1 MKNVSIDTITQAF
14 VDYCSDDTDARTMF
28 VLQKMVEHLHAFAK
42 ETQLTHAEWA
52 RGLKFLTDAGKISD
66 DERNEF
72 VLISDVTGLSSL
84 VDMIG
89 SQHEGTSSS
98 VLGPF
103 HSVGAPLLPVGAD
116 LKKDNEGATVVVEGF
131 VKDTDGNAI
140 SGATIELWQ
149 TAENGLY
156 YSQDGAQNDFNLC
169 CSMHS
174 NLEGRYAFTTVKPA
188 PYMVPDDGPVGE
200 LFRATGRTPWRP
212 SHLHFIVQKAG
223 YKSLVTEVFAN
234 EDPYLDADA
243 VFGVRE
249 DLIMDYVEH
258 SDLSALPKDL
268 EVGDKV
274 TLPYFKVDFDFVL
287 VAENTI
293 TPEREDT

>member
-14 VDYCSDDTDARTMF
+14 VDYCADDTDERTMF
-28 VLQKMVEHLHAFAK
+28 VLTKMVEHLHAFAK
-42 ETQLTHAEWA
+42 ETQLTHAEWSRA
-52 RGLKFLTDAGKISD
+52 LKFATDAGKITD

-89 SQHEGTSSS
+89 SQHNGTSSS

-103 HSVGAPLLPVGAD
+103 HSVGAPELPVGGD
-116 LKKDNEGATVVVEGF
+116 LKQDNDGATVVIEGF
-131 VKDTDGNAI
+131 VKDLDGNPVE
-140 SGATIELWQ
+140 GAVIELWQ

-156 YSQDGAQNDFNLC
+156 YSQDGDQGDFNLT
-169 CSMHS
+169 CSMKTGAD
-174 NLEGRYAFTTVKPA
+174 GRYAMTTVKPA

-212 SHLHFIVQKAG
+212 SHLHFIVQADG
-223 YKSLVTEVFAN
+223 LQSLVTEVFAN
-234 EDPYLDADA
+234 GDPYLDRDA

-249 DLIMDYVEH
+249 DLIMNYVES
-258 SDLSALPKDL
+258 SDLDALPDDL
-268 EVGDKV
+268 ESGRDATV
-274 TLPYFKVDFDFVL
+274 PYYKVDFDFVL
-287 VAENTI
+287 V
-293 TPEREDT
+293 PEKS

>member
-1 MKNVSIDTITQAF
+1 M
-14 VDYCSDDTDARTMF
+14 DYCSNDTDPRTMF

-66 DERNEF
+66 DVRNEF
-72 VLISDVTGLSSL
+72 VLISDVMGLSSL

-89 SQHEGTSSS
+89 SQHAGTSSS

-116 LKKDNEGATVVVEGF
+116 LKKGNEGTTVVVEGR
-131 VKDTDGNAI
+131 VKDTDGKPI
-140 SGATIELWQ
+140 SGALIELWQ

-156 YSQDGAQNDFNLC
+156 YSQDGSQDDFNLC
-169 CSMHS
+169 CSMKTDAD
-174 NLEGRYAFTTVKPA
+174 GRYALTTVKPA
-188 PYMVPDDGPVGE
+188 PYKVPDDGPVGE

-212 SHLHFIVQKAG
+212 SHLHFIVQTPG
-223 YKSLVTEVFAN
+223 YRSLVTEVFAN
-234 EDPYLDADA
+234 GDPYLDSDA

-249 DLIMDYVEH
+249 DLIMDYVE
-258 SDLSALPKDL
+258 SFDLSALPKDL
-268 EVGDKV
+268 EVGSKV
-274 TLPYFKVDFDFVL
+274 TLPYYTVDFDFVL
-287 VAENTI
+287 VSEKI
-293 TPEREDT
+293 

>member
-14 VDYCSDDTDARTMF
+14 VDYCSNDTDPRTMF
-28 VLQKMVEHLHAFAK
+28 VLEKMVEHLHAFAK

-66 DERNEF
+66 DVRNEF

-89 SQHEGTSSS
+89 SQHAGTSSS

-116 LKKDNEGATVVVEGF
+116 LKKGNEGTTVVVEGR
-131 VKDTDGNAI
+131 VKDTDGKSI
-140 SGATIELWQ
+140 SGALIELWQ

-156 YSQDGAQNDFNLC
+156 YSQDGSQDDFNLC
-169 CSMHS
+169 CSMKTDAD
-174 NLEGRYAFTTVKPA
+174 GRYALTTVKPA
-188 PYMVPDDGPVGE
+188 PYKVPDDGPVGE

-212 SHLHFIVQKAG
+212 SHLHFIVQTPG
-223 YKSLVTEVFAN
+223 YRSLVTEVFAN
-234 EDPYLDADA
+234 GDPYLDADA

-249 DLIMDYVEH
+249 DLIMDYVES

-268 EVGDKV
+268 EVGGKV
-274 TLPYFKVDFDFVL
+274 TLPYYKVDFDFVL
-287 VAENTI
+287 VSEKI
-293 TPEREDT
+293 

>member
-14 VDYCSDDTDARTMF
+14 VDYCSNDTDPRTMF
-28 VLQKMVEHLHAFAK
+28 VLQKMVEHLHTFAK

-66 DERNEF
+66 DVRNEF

-89 SQHEGTSSS
+89 SQHAGTSSS

-116 LKKDNEGATVVVEGF
+116 LKKGNEGTTVVVEGR
-131 VKDTDGNAI
+131 VKDTDGKPI
-140 SGATIELWQ
+140 SGALIELWQ

-156 YSQDGAQNDFNLC
+156 YSQDGSQDDFNLC
-169 CSMHS
+169 CSMKTDTD
-174 NLEGRYAFTTVKPA
+174 GRYALTTVKPA
-188 PYMVPDDGPVGE
+188 PYKVPDDGPVGE

-212 SHLHFIVQKAG
+212 SHLHFIVQTPG
-223 YKSLVTEVFAN
+223 YRSLVTEVFAN
-234 EDPYLDADA
+234 GDPYLDADA

-249 DLIMDYVEH
+249 DLIMDYVES
-258 SDLSALPKDL
+258 SDLSGLPKDL
-268 EVGDKV
+268 EVGGKV
-274 TLPYFKVDFDFVL
+274 TLPYYKVDFDFVL
-287 VAENTI
+287 VSEKI
-293 TPEREDT
+293 

>member
-1 MKNVSIDTITQAF
+1 MKDVSIDTITQAF
-14 VDYCSDDTDARTMF
+14 LNYCGDDTDPRTMF
-28 VLQKMVEHLHAFAK
+28 VLKKLVEHLHAFAK

-52 RGLKFLTDAGKISD
+52 RGLKFATDAGIISD

-103 HSVGAPLLPVGAD
+103 HSVGAPMLPVGGD
-116 LKKDNEGATVVVEGF
+116 IKKDNEGTTVVVEGR
-131 VKDTDGNAI
+131 VKDTDGKPI
-140 SGATIELWQ
+140 QGAVIELWQ

-156 YSQDGAQNDFNLC
+156 YSQDGTQDDFNLC
-169 CSMHS
+169 CSMATGAD
-174 NLEGRYAFTTVKPA
+174 GRYAITTVKPA
-188 PYMVPDDGPVGE
+188 PYKVPDDGPVGE

-212 SHLHFIVQKAG
+212 SHLHFIVQVEG

-234 EDPYLDADA
+234 GDPYLNSDA

-249 DLIMDYVEH
+249 DLIMDYVEC
-258 SDLSALPKDL
+258 SDLDALPDDL
-268 EVGDKV
+268 EARASIIA
-274 TLPYFKVDFDFVL
+274 PYLKVDFDFVL
-287 VAENTI
+287 VS
-293 TPEREDT
+293 DT

>member
-14 VDYCSDDTDARTMF
+14 VDYCSNDTDPRTMF
-28 VLQKMVEHLHAFAK
+28 VLEKMVEHLHAFAK

-66 DERNEF
+66 DVRNEF

-89 SQHEGTSSS
+89 SQHAGTSSS

-116 LKKDNEGATVVVEGF
+116 LKKGNEGTTVVVEGR
-131 VKDTDGNAI
+131 VKDTDGKPI
-140 SGATIELWQ
+140 SGALIELWQ

-156 YSQDGAQNDFNLC
+156 YSQDGSQDDFNLC
-169 CSMHS
+169 CSMKTDAD
-174 NLEGRYAFTTVKPA
+174 GRYALTTVKPA
-188 PYMVPDDGPVGE
+188 PYKVPDDGPVGE

-212 SHLHFIVQKAG
+212 SHLHFIVQTPG
-223 YKSLVTEVFAN
+223 YRSLVTEVFAN
-234 EDPYLDADA
+234 GDPYLDADA

-249 DLIMDYVEH
+249 DLIMDYVES
-258 SDLSALPKDL
+258 SDLSGLPKDL
-268 EVGDKV
+268 EVGGKV
-274 TLPYFKVDFDFVL
+274 TLPYYKDDFDFVL
-287 VAENTI
+287 VSEKI
-293 TPEREDT
+293 